1 MPSNIDKAP
10 RHSEAVG
17 WSCTA
22 IDYQQGGEDPK
33 HYHLE
38 GQLLYATRG
47 VMLVKT
53 SGKSWVIPPQRALW
67 IPPLHQ
73 HSYQILSQTHLRS
86 VYFSRQFIE
95 QCDAFVHRESVHVIT
110 MTPLLKILIASLFD
124 QHYSKQNQQKM
135 AALLLNLFHE
145 AQPLAAELPMPEMKR
160 LSLAIRPLIFGQRWN
175 LPMSD
180 LADIASLSE
189 RSFTRL
195 FKADTGISFRV
206 WKQRARIYL
215 ALDLLAKEVSIKQV
229 AYQLG
234 FSSPAS
240 FTAAF
245 RSITGGVPR
254 DFKYPKEGEGSR
266 FNV

>member
-1 MPSNIDKAP
+1 MPATIDKAP

-22 IDYQQGGEDPK
+22 IDYQQGEEDPP
-33 HYHLE
+33 HYHRE

-53 SGKSWVIPPQRALW
+53 EGKSWVIPPQRALW
-67 IPPLHQ
+67 IPPLHE
-73 HSYQILSQTHLRS
+73 HSYQILSQTHLRA
-86 VYFSRQFIE
+86 VYFSRPFIE
-95 QCDAFVHRESVHVIT
+95 QCDAFVHKEDVHVIST
-110 MTPLLKILIASLFD
+110 TPLLKILISSLFE
-124 QHYSKQNQQKM
+124 QHYSKQNQRKI
-135 AALLLNLFHE
+135 AELLVNLFHE
-145 AQPLAAELPMPEMKR
+145 AQPLAAELPMPEKVP
-160 LSLAIRPLIFGQRWN
+160 LSLAIRPLIIEQRWN

-180 LADIASLSE
+180 LADIALLSE

-245 RSITGGVPR
+245 RSITGSVPR
-254 DFKYPKEGEGSR
+254 DFKHY
-266 FNV
+266 